1 MHIFRAKKTHYSL
14 FVSQLNKNNL
24 HLTNLE
30 PIIINQTSKNLSNSI
45 CMLLS
50 FGGIYCYCQGMFFV
64 CGRFCIE

>member
-30 PIIINQTSKNLSNSI
+30 PNKKDIKQLFYPKIRK
-45 CMLLS
+45 
-50 FGGIYCYCQGMFFV
+50 
-64 CGRFCIE
+64 